1 MKFRNREEAAG
12 KLAEALKRFHAHP
25 DTVVLALPRGGVVLG
40 RIVADTLALPL
51 DIVVPR
57 KIGAPGNEEYA
68 IGAITESGDA
78 VWNEAERART
88 SDSYVAKVVATERA
102 EAQRRLKTY
111 RSTDEPRDLL
121 GKTVIVVDDGIA
133 TGLTMRAALATIK
146 HEGAAR
152 SIVAV
157 PVCPSDTKQ
166 ELSTAVDELIVLQ
179 SPASFGGVGAWYEVF
194 PQVDDETVITLLRS
208 PPL

>member
-1 MKFRNREEAAG
+1 MIFRNREEAAR
-12 KLAEALKRFHAHP
+12 KLAEALKRFSAHP

-40 RIVADTLALPL
+40 RIVADALALPL

-68 IGAITESGDA
+68 IGAITEAGDA
-78 VWNEAERART
+78 VWNAAERART
-88 SDSYVAKVVATERA
+88 SDSYVARVVAAERA

-111 RSTDEPRDLL
+111 RLTDEPRDLL

-133 TGLTMRAALATIK
+133 TGLTMRAALATIR

-152 SIVAV
+152 VIVAV
-157 PVCPSDTKQ
+157 PVCPADTQQ
-166 ELSTAVDELIVLQ
+166 ELSSTVDELIVLQ
-179 SPASFGGVGAWYEVF
+179 SPEYFGGVGAWYEVF
-194 PQVDDETVITLLRS
+194 PQVDDETVVELLR
-208 PPL
+208 PHPL